1 MRFFYGFV
9 FVTIDCNANS
19 IKYKLNSSMKKW
31 LMVFILVGF
40 IAFFSYLVYLN
51 QYVKKSFSDNQ
62 FTGKQVTQIEY
73 QLEDYPRELINMLL
87 LVEDQSF
94 YEHWGIDFKEI
105 IRVVYGYIFEEKE
118 IRGASTITQQLIK
131 NTLLTREKTFTR
143 KIEEALMAVLLE
155 RSYNKNFILERYMN
169 TVYLAQKGSIAFHGF
184 AAASNYYFDK
194 KVENLNLN
202 EMAKLV
208 ALLKGPSYYN
218 PFRYPERLN
227 QRAEMILLMNR
238 KYKKIVQ

>member
-1 MRFFYGFV
+1 
-9 FVTIDCNANS
+9 
-19 IKYKLNSSMKKW
+19 MKKW

-51 QYVKKSFSDNQ
+51 QYVKKSFSDSQ

>member
-19 IKYKLNSSMKKW
+19 IKYKLSSSMKKW

-184 AAASNYYFDK
+184 AAASNYYFNK